1 MWRAFNPQSCL
12 LLVAVASAAPTG
24 DEAGHLSEVRQWEPS
39 VATESKS
46 SVVKRSSRTVNSY
59 QEIPT
64 TTFSCAAQESA
75 GIFADQ
81 ETGCQVFHY
90 CQPGGRVD
98 SFFCPNLTLFNQQYF
113 VCDWEY
119 NVDCSLASKYFPL
132 NHQLFAS
139 TPSLQIPIPGGIAAT
154 SQTDLL
160 GAASSAEASHS
171 LNQIQGVHHAATHT
185 AALHEQTSIVNSNSL
200 GLHGS
205 PFLGVPTHLRAAL
218 PAGALGVP
226 AVLDTAA
233 LPRVAAVAPIAGS
246 ALALGGVSPTVS
258 HPVAQPVFH
267 AALNLATGSLLHPAD
282 GATSAQLSRVGKT
295 SPDKGSSSPDSYD
308 DAVADPE
315 PSAPAYTSPSLA
327 PTPVSPPL
335 PTYSSDPYDD
345 AVADPE
351 PYPGATPE
359 ALEAAG
365 LPLPYPSTARAGTQP
380 AAVVASSSVSAYDDA
395 VADPEPYPGATPAA
409 LLAQG
414 LPLPYK
420 PPYSAPVAYDSA
432 DPEPAAQDNPK
443 TTSTQYSPAPSA
455 KYSQYKAARQFDSA
469 DPEPAAAAAAAYLS
483 SNTIDLTSS
492 SDFDDSPADPEP
504 DPSSYAVAPDAYS
517 SSFHPDP
524 DSEPSADPEFTSY

>member
-24 DEAGHLSEVRQWEPS
+24 DEAGHLSEERQWEAS
-39 VATESKS
+39 VATESAS
-46 SVVKRSSRTVNSY
+46 SVVKRSTRTVNSY
-59 QEIPT
+59 QEIPKT
-64 TTFSCAAQESA
+64 SFSCAAQESA

-132 NHQLFAS
+132 NNQLFS
-139 TPSLQIPIPGGIAAT
+139 GGIAAAA

-171 LNQIQGVHHAATHT
+171 LNQIQGVQHGAAHT
-185 AALHEQTSIVNSNSL
+185 GALHHQTSISNGF
-200 GLHGS
+200 GLNGS
-205 PFLGVPTHLRAAL
+205 PFLGVSTPLRAAL

-233 LPRVAAVAPIAGS
+233 PLPVATAAPIAGS
-246 ALALGGVSPTVS
+246 ALALGGVS
-258 HPVAQPVFH
+258 HPPAQPIFRS
-267 AALNLATGSLLHPAD
+267 ALNLATGSLLHPV
-282 GATSAQLSRVGKT
+282 GVATSAQLSRVGKT
-295 SPDKGSSSPDSYD
+295 LPDEGSSSPDPYD

-327 PTPVSPPL
+327 PAAPL

-359 ALEAAG
+359 ALAAAG
-365 LPLPYPSTARAGTQP
+365 LPLAYPPTARADTQP
-380 AAVVASSSVSAYDDA
+380 AAVVASSSVDAVSAYDDA
-395 VADPEPYPGATPAA
+395 VADPEPYPGATPDA

-414 LPLPYK
+414 LPL
-420 PPYSAPVAYDSA
+420 PYSAPVAYDSA
-432 DPEPAAQDNPK
+432 DPEPTAPQDNPK
-443 TTSTQYSPAPSA
+443 TTSTQYSPAASA
-455 KYSQYKAARQFDSA
+455 KYSQYKSAGQFDSA
-469 DPEPAAAAAAAYLS
+469 DPEPAAGAAAYLS

-504 DPSSYAVAPDAYS
+504 DPSSYAVASDT

>member
-1 MWRAFNPQSCL
+1 M
-12 LLVAVASAAPTG
+12 G
-24 DEAGHLSEVRQWEPS
+24 
-39 VATESKS
+39 
-46 SVVKRSSRTVNSY
+46 
-59 QEIPT
+59 
-64 TTFSCAAQESA
+64 
-75 GIFADQ
+75 
-81 ETGCQVFHY
+81 
-90 CQPGGRVD
+90 
-98 SFFCPNLTLFNQQYF
+98 
-113 VCDWEY
+113 
-119 NVDCSLASKYFPL
+119 
-132 NHQLFAS
+132 
-139 TPSLQIPIPGGIAAT
+139 SLQIPIPGGIAAT

-258 HPVAQPVFH
+258 HPLAQPVFH

-351 PYPGATPE
+351 PYPGATP
-359 ALEAAG
+359 
-365 LPLPYPSTARAGTQP
+365 
-380 AAVVASSSVSAYDDA
+380 
-395 VADPEPYPGATPAA
+395 AA

-432 DPEPAAQDNPK
+432 DLEPAAQDNPQ

-455 KYSQYKAARQFDSA
+455 KYSQYKSAGQFDSA
-469 DPEPAAAAAAAYLS
+469 DPEPAAAAAAAVYLS

-492 SDFDDSPADPEP
+492 TDFDDSPADPEP